1 MTATSAPE
9 HFHFGQFF
17 LDVTCSTIT
26 SQDLL
31 EEINFVIV
39 FGLNRDPSVTPDVCA
54 GLTLRERDNSG
65 LLALYEIDFSTDSN

>member
-1 MTATSAPE
+1 MDTSVIWAT
-9 HFHFGQFF
+9 QFF
-17 LDVTCSTIT
+17 LDAACSTIT

-39 FGLNRDPSVTPDVCA
+39 FGLNRDSSATPDVCA

-65 LLALYEIDFSTDSN
+65 LLALYEIDFSTDSK